1 MNDLVQ
7 FLSQVPLFASLTE
20 STLQKLTA
28 DPKIVEVPPKTILL
42 REGDPGE
49 HFYVV
54 LEGHVEAVK
63 RMDSEEEQSLSVRGP
78 GEFVGEISL
87 LHRGVARTASVVTRE
102 ASKLLK
108 LTRADFDELLTHEPM
123 MAYEMVRVL
132 TLSLNSSNETHIRDL
147 QEKNRELK
155 EAFEAL
161 KAAQAQIIEKE
172 KLEREL
178 QLASEIQMSILPQTF
193 PQVDGFDFGA
203 KLVPARTVAGDM
215 YDFIPLSHN
224 KVGIVV
230 GDVTDKGV
238 PAAIVMAQT
247 HALIRSEAFRAST
260 PREALKGVNQH
271 LLEINSSGLPVTVI
285 FGVLDGTTNEFT
297 YARAGHELPLI
308 CTAEGSVTLAEKSL
322 GQPLGYFD
330 EPEIDENTIT
340 LPPGGTFLLYTD
352 GVTEGLDHLDLASM
366 NESLMYELRLCSGK
380 AAQDMCDH
388 VLEVTTTRQ
397 GDRLLLDDVTLVAV
411 HRVSE
416 G

>member
-7 FLSQVPLFASLTE
+7 FLSQVPLFASLTN
-20 STLQKLTA
+20 STLQKLAT

-63 RMDSEEEQSLSVRGP
+63 RMDSEEEQFLSVRGP

-87 LHRGVARTASVVTRE
+87 LHRGIARTASVVTRE

-108 LTRADFDELLTHEPM
+108 LTRVDFDELLTHEPM

-193 PQVDGFDFGA
+193 PQVEGFDFGA

-247 HALIRSEAFRAST
+247 HALLRSEAFRAST

-271 LLEINSSGLPVTVI
+271 LLEINSSGEDTKS
-285 FGVLDGTTNEFT
+285 GVEPAGLFKLVDGL
-297 YARAGHELPLI
+297 LPLNNI
-308 CTAEGSVTLAEKSL
+308 RIRGLMTIGPFTDDETLIRQAFSLTRKKYEELASRYEELEIDTLSMGMSADYTAAIEEGSNMVRL
-322 GQPLGYFD
+322 GTVLF
-330 EPEIDENTIT
+330 
-340 LPPGGTFLLYTD
+340 GTRRY
-352 GVTEGLDHLDLASM
+352 
-366 NESLMYELRLCSGK
+366 
-380 AAQDMCDH
+380 
-388 VLEVTTTRQ
+388 
-397 GDRLLLDDVTLVAV
+397 
-411 HRVSE
+411 
-416 G
+416 